1 MIKMVWM
8 CAFMILQVNLYIV
21 SSCANPTPPSPS
33 TLLSNEHFPEGS
45 QHVSINWITEY
56 QMYTLFFGWWWVGG
70 GDYFIFFPSSA
81 SLRCLT
87 SDYEKESWL
96 QVKWGAKMIPIFLY
110 STLYN
115 IYHSQLSWSQTI
127 FYNQVLHISITKSN
141 IFPTVACQIKGV
153 CTTMSAT
160 HELWSVFRIS
170 CATQTI
176 SLTYQLYQICLLS
189 LCFSLCLSY
198 KVLLNSLHSPMF
210 GRNTEKEWR

>member
-1 MIKMVWM
+1 MYI
-8 CAFMILQVNLYIV
+8 LYIRLRGRGRGGV
-21 SSCANPTPPSPS
+21 MMVTVVFFSSPPAMS
-33 TLLSNEHFPEGS
+33 
-45 QHVSINWITEY
+45 
-56 QMYTLFFGWWWVGG
+56 GG
-70 GDYFIFFPSSA
+70 HFIFFPRWS
-81 SLRCLT
+81 
-87 SDYEKESWL
+87 EE
-96 QVKWGAKMIPIFLY
+96 QKWFLY